1 VSAGLAAVFDE
12 GRHPVAQEL
21 GHGECGVELEGGCR
35 AGIAVLDVAWVALD
49 DLAFL
54 GNGNFQKRLTVIH
67 RPPGI
72 GDQPMRGAVA
82 GMDVGVDEAGRKQL
96 ALSIDDPVDS
106 AFECFADVEDPVA
119 LEPEFSVAK
128 EGVMPALMA
137 HDPRR
142 LDFGA
147 HAVSTRAG
155 HLLGAL
161 PSPLWG
167 GVGGGG
173 RETGALTLPQHHPL
187 PSPPPQGGREQTESA
202 AAAESVHLT
211 GTRAVLT
218 APRCRPRE

>member
-1 VSAGLAAVFDE
+1 M
-12 GRHPVAQEL
+12 
-21 GHGECGVELEGGCR
+21 LEVTR
-35 AGIAVLDVAWVALD
+35 IALD
-49 DLAFL
+49 DLAL
-54 GNGNFQKRLTVIH
+54 LRNGNFQKRLTVIH
-67 RPPGI
+67 RPAGI
-72 GDQPMRGAVA
+72 GDEPMRGAVA
-82 GMDVGVDEAGRKQL
+82 GMDVSVDEAGRNQL
-96 ALSIDDPVDS
+96 SLGVDDLVDF

-119 LEPEFSVAK
+119 LEHEFSVAD

-173 RETGALTLPQHHPL
+173 REIGTLTLPQHHPL
-187 PSPPPQGGREQTESA
+187 PSPPPQGG
-202 AAAESVHLT
+202 
-211 GTRAVLT
+211 
-218 APRCRPRE
+218 